1 MIMTSAPTDRESGLP
16 PPEAPTASDEHPEV
30 AKHPGYGVGELASLL
45 GVDEMVLARW
55 IQDEPL
61 LQRAVGGSED
71 PQASGED
78 PQAGGEDPQAGGED
92 PQAGGEDP
100 LRLSFAAVLEF
111 VTSHAAVLR
120 DEDPRPRVLL
130 VDDDPLLLRM
140 YQRVCEARLS
150 ELRLVTTSRSRDA
163 VLLALLHRP
172 RLILLDLHLPD
183 VGGETLC
190 AWLRGYP
197 ALREVFVV
205 GFSGEAEHP
214 GLRRM
219 LDEGAT
225 AVVDKPRRVDEI
237 VKLLRSDLGGD
248 EG

>member
-1 MIMTSAPTDRESGLP
+1 MFMFMMSAPSDRDAGASP
-16 PPEAPTASDEHPEV
+16 PGAAPGGGEHPEV
-30 AKHPGYGVGELASLL
+30 AKHPGYEVGELAGLL
-45 GVDEMVLARW
+45 GVDDVVLARW

-61 LQRAVGGSED
+61 MQRAVGGGVD
-71 PQASGED
+71 PRADGED
-78 PQAGGEDPQAGGED
+78 SR
-92 PQAGGEDP
+92 
-100 LRLSFAAVLEF
+100 RLSFAAVLEF

-140 YQRVCEARLS
+140 YRRVCEARLS

-172 RLILLDLHLPD
+172 TSILLDLHLPD

-190 AWLRGYP
+190 AWLRSYP
-197 ALREVFVV
+197 ELREVSVV

-219 LDEGAT
+219 LHQGAT
-225 AVVDKPRRVDEI
+225 AVVEKPRRVDEI
-237 VKLLRSDLGGD
+237 VKLFRSDLGGHA
-248 EG
+248 G

>member
-71 PQASGED
+71 PQAS
-78 PQAGGEDPQAGGED
+78 GEDPQAGGED

-225 AVVDKPRRVDEI
+225 AVVDKPRRGDEI